1 MDYAV
6 RSRLHDLVVAT
17 LRELGVAPPRLDAVN
32 VRILVR
38 DGCYA
43 GQVAQCD
50 HIRVF
55 FSPDGQLI
63 QFFGPGDVLLRN
75 VGVGQIAA

>member
-1 MDYAV
+1 MDYVV

-17 LRELGVAPPRLDAVN
+17 LRELGVPNPRIDASNMRV
-32 VRILVR
+32 LVR

-43 GQVAQCD
+43 GHVVQCE
-50 HIRVF
+50 HIRVL
-55 FSPDGQLI
+55 FSASGQI
-63 QFFGPGDVLLRN
+63 QFFGPGDVLLKK